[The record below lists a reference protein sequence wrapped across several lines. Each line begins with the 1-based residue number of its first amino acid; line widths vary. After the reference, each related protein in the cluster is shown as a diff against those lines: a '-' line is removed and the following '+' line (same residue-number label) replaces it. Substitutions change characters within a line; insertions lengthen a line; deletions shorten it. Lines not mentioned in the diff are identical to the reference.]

1 MPQVPD
7 QFGPIDLGPVMGQHV
22 TGKGCVED
30 QAHNKEVKEE
40 GTGVSL
46 SPPRGSDLKISH

>member
-30 QAHNKEVKEE
+30 QAHNKEVKR
-40 GTGVSL
+40 GRDWSL
-46 SPPRGSDLKISH
+46 VIPSKGQ